1 MGRGDGVFSVDF
13 LHLTF
18 GFLLLG
24 MGGFDWHTFLFEYGE
39 GRCSRDDHVL
49 DDESLY
55 ILVQE
60 S

>member
-1 MGRGDGVFSVDF
+1 
-13 LHLTF
+13 
-18 GFLLLG
+18 
-24 MGGFDWHTFLFEYGE
+24 MGGFDWHTFLFEYGK

-60 S
+60 SYIEVSISITLLLQH